1 MSFNKNLSC
10 QTYLHKDFLH
20 MIHKITA
27 AQFIQQSHDSL
38 IIDVRSPQEFIKGHI
53 PGAKNIALFSDDERA
68 VVGTLYKQQGK
79 ERAVLQGLQLVGP
92 KLADFIIAVQSFTDK
107 KTVFIY
113 CWRGGMRSSSFAW
126 LLHTYGYEVFLLQ
139 GGYKAFRNFALQA
152 PSKKLDLIVV
162 SGKTGTGKTI
172 LLHDFDREG
181 KQVIDL
187 EGLARH
193 KGSVFGGLGQKQPTQ
208 EQFENNVALL
218 LDQLKSDEPTWIE
231 DESRKIGKIIIPAGL
246 WDQMRQAPIFFIEKT
261 KQKRM
266 DLLMQEY
273 GLFTTEDLLHALQ
286 GIEKHI
292 GSQRYLQA
300 QTLLQNND
308 RISFC
313 SMLIDY
319 YDQAY
324 NHSLIRRQK
333 QLKSNSHSDKI
344 SL

>member
-1 MSFNKNLSC
+1 MSFDKNLSC
-10 QTYLHKDFLH
+10 QTYLHRDFLR

-27 AQFIQQSHDSL
+27 TQFIQQSHDNL
-38 IIDVRSPQEFIKGHI
+38 IIDVRSPQEFTKGHI

-68 VVGTLYKQQGK
+68 LVGTLYKQQGK

-92 KLADFIIAVQSFTDK
+92 KLADFIIAVQSLTNK

-126 LLHTYGYEVFLLQ
+126 LLHTYGYEVYLLQ
-139 GGYKAFRNFALQA
+139 GGYKAFRNFALQS

-187 EGLARH
+187 EGLAHH
-193 KGSVFGGLGQKQPTQ
+193 KGSVFGGLGQTQPTQ
-208 EQFENNVALL
+208 EQFENNLALL
-218 LDQLKSDEPTWIE
+218 IDTLKSDEPTWIE
-231 DESRKIGKIIIPAGL
+231 DESRKVGKIIIPAGL
-246 WDQMRQAPIFFIEKT
+246 WDQMRQAPIFFVEKT
-261 KQKRM
+261 KQERM

-273 GLFTTEDLLHALQ
+273 GSFAIKDLLHSLQ

-300 QTLLQNND
+300 QTLLQNGD
-308 RISFC
+308 RLSFC

-324 NHSLIRRQK
+324 NHSLARRQNK
-333 QLKSNSHSDKI
+333 LQR
-344 SL
+344 